1 MMAQTVRTPDSR
13 TCERCG
19 RHERLGTE
27 GYGWRAAETGR
38 VNCIHEWDI
47 DGAFVSVTDDVA

>member
-1 MMAQTVRTPDSR
+1 MAQRLRTPDSR

-19 RHERLGTE
+19 RVERWDTGE
-27 GYGWRAAETGR
+27 FGWRAVDAGR

-47 DGAFVSVTDDVA
+47 DGGFVSVTDTE